1 MFCLRFGNTCPFRSR
16 SRRPNVC
23 PSNEI
28 ATFALVAIGHLHGMM
43 IYHTMFVRNQKLS
56 APNAQ
61 VKLRGLMTSR
71 RAAVS
76 SSLWLGALPFLW
88 LYRDLCRVPY
98 SHYPY
103 GLIFN
108 AVEKSIR

>member
-1 MFCLRFGNTCPFRSR
+1 
-16 SRRPNVC
+16 
-23 PSNEI
+23 
-28 ATFALVAIGHLHGMM
+28 
-43 IYHTMFVRNQKLS
+43 MFVRKQKLS

-61 VKLRGLMTSR
+61 AELRGLMISR

-76 SSLWLGALPFLW
+76 FSLWLDALLFLW